1 MRIDAPAGAE
11 LEERTMALSEKDLQK
26 IEAVFDR
33 QIKNLTYAGGKRKGK
48 DWIKLTKKRLYA
60 YPLLKG
66 NIERCKLDIEDIKR
80 EEFGKSKSI
89 TMFSINGGGAE
100 KPTLEELREAK
111 ILLVERK
118 IARDEAE
125 IKEIDAALATVKD
138 DYYYPAIEMMFFKR
152 CKQDDIAEKL
162 YCDKTTI
169 WRQVGR
175 LLDIMSITLY
185 GADVL
190 KFYP

>member
-1 MRIDAPAGAE
+1 
-11 LEERTMALSEKDLQK
+11 MALTEKDLQK

-33 QIKNLTYAGGKRKGK
+33 QIKNLTYVGGGGKRKGK

-89 TMFSINGGGAE
+89 TMFSVNGGGAE

-125 IKEIDAALATVKD
+125 IKEIDAALATIKD
-138 DYYYPAIEMMFFKR
+138 DYYYPAIEMMFFKKLR
-152 CKQDDIAEKL
+152 QEGIAAHL
-162 YCDKTTI
+162 RCDKTTV

-175 LLDIMSITLY
+175 LLDVMSITLY
-185 GADVL
+185 GADAL
-190 KFYP
+190 AI